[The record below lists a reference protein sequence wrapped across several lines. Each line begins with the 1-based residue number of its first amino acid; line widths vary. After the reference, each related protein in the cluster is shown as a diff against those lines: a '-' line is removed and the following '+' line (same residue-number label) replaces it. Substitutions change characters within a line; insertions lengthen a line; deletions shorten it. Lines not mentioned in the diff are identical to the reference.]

1 MHILTIDRLFTNNLF
16 SVTFYEQTSGI
27 LFYLI
32 CCKLLTISADKPK
45 YTFTNRLLFYINSFR
60 LTFNNHRIIPH
71 THNTSASDKNIFN
84 GSTHCAVKVVHIELI
99 QQCTFYQFCN
109 GSTNRVTISKTP
121 GDFWS
126 WSFKV
131 QSRFQCINIAVK
143 DVHGMK
149 GSILPVHSIIS
160 VFIN

>member
-16 SVTFYEQTSGI
+16 SVTFYEQTSCI

-32 CCKLLTISADKPK
+32 WCKLLTISTDKPK
-45 YTFTNRLLFYINSFR
+45 YTFTNWLLLYINTLW

-71 THNTSASDKNIFN
+71 PDNTSASNEHIFN
-84 GSTHCAVKVVHIELI
+84 GPTHCAVKVVHIKLI

-126 WSFKV
+126 WSLKV

-143 DVHGMK
+143 DIHGME